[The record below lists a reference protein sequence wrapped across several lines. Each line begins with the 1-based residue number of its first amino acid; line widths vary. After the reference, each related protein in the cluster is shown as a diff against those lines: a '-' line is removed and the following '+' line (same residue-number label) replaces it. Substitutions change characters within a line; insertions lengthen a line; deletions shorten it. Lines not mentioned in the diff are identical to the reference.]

1 MGIRRMERIPNTRFN
16 VVLGERIDKMSF
28 CGILKE
34 WIIVGLLKVSAKDG
48 GLKMNHGLS
57 EEPRMMRSL
66 GFH

>member
-48 GLKMNHGLS
+48 IYELIRGG
-57 EEPRMMRSL
+57 
-66 GFH
+66 GGGW